1 MLLEICTP
9 SLESVHAAVKGGADR
24 IELCEQLDLG
34 GVTPSE
40 ELLTD
45 VLNQF
50 KIDTQVLI
58 RPRGGNF
65 CFSAEEIQQM
75 IRSIEKVKNLGAQ
88 GVVIG
93 ALTDDGKLDVEA
105 LNAMIEAAGNLEINF
120 HKAIDEM
127 TDPDAAIEQLIA
139 MGFRRILTS
148 AGAQTASDGLEKL
161 MQWQIKFGDRITIM
175 PGGSIRPENIS
186 KFSDKGFGAI
196 HSAAIKKGELHS
208 HESVVSQMKAGLM
221 G

>member
-24 IELCEQLDLG
+24 IELCEQLNLG
-34 GVTPSE
+34 GVTPSM

-50 KIDTQVLI
+50 QIDTQVLI
-58 RPRGGNF
+58 RKRGGNF
-65 CFSAEEIQQM
+65 CFSEEEIQQM
-75 IRSIEKVKNLGAQ
+75 IHSIEKVKSLGAH

-93 ALTDDGKLDVEA
+93 ALTADGKLDVEA
-105 LNAMIEAAGNLEINF
+105 LNAMIEAAGNLEITF

-139 MGFRRILTS
+139 MGFTRILTS
-148 AGAQTASDGLEKL
+148 AGAQTAVEGLGKL
-161 MQWQIKFGDRITIM
+161 KQWQTQFGDRITIM

-186 KFSDKGFGAI
+186 KFSNQGFGAI

-208 HESVVSQMKAGLM
+208 NESLVSQMKAALVG
-221 G
+221 

>member
-9 SLESVHAAVKGGADR
+9 SLESIRAAVKGGADR

-34 GVTPSE
+34 GVTPSV

-50 KIDTQVLI
+50 QINTQVLI

-75 IRSIEKVKNLGAQ
+75 IRSIEKVKNLGAH

-93 ALTDDGKLDVEA
+93 ALTVDGHLDITA
-105 LNAMIEAAGNLEINF
+105 LNAMIEAAGNLEITF

-139 MGFRRILTS
+139 MGFTRILTS
-148 AGAQTASDGLEKL
+148 AGAQTAVEGLGKL
-161 MQWQIKFGDRITIM
+161 KQWQTEFGDRITIM

-186 KFSDKGFGAI
+186 KFSNQGFGAI
-196 HSAAIKKGELHS
+196 HSAAIKKGKLHS
-208 HESVVSQMKAGLM
+208 DESIVSQMKAALIG
-221 G
+221 